1 MSGFSFGGFDLSNLS
16 TIGDTIQKFKE
27 DVENTID
34 ASFKDDEEESG
45 EEGKAT
51 DGTVLAKSP
60 AHCLIIEL

>member
-34 ASFKDDEEESG
+34 ASFKDDEEETG
-45 EEGKAT
+45 DERNDT
-51 DGTVLAKSP
+51 DGTSF
-60 AHCLIIEL
+60 